1 MNDQRQLRILIVK
14 LSSLGDIIH
23 ALPAPCSLRATYPQ
37 ARIAWVVEKKW
48 LPLIERHPDLDE
60 VFTVDSFRLRGAWH
74 TYPEFLADLRKLR
87 GFRPDWAIDLQ
98 GTVKSAV
105 LTRLTG
111 APMRAGFALPVVRE
125 GLTTFFYNHPVTP
138 QSAHVVEQIQ
148 DVIEA
153 IGPLHRDLRFPFPI
167 PESDRQDVD
176 AWLRQNGIGK
186 FVFISPGGGWA
197 SKRWPSQ
204 RYGELA
210 ERLEQQYGI
219 VAVINRG
226 PGEKELDEAFRRAN
240 VIRARLFSGGVL
252 RLAAVLERAS
262 LVVGGDTGPLH
273 LGAVLGAP
281 VVALFGPTDPARNGP
296 WSQQAIVLR
305 KQSPVTYKRGNHYS
319 PGMLAISVDEVLEA
333 CGRLLAPAGRK
344 ASE

>member
-1 MNDQRQLRILIVK
+1 MRDQGHQRILIVK

-23 ALPAPCSLRATYPQ
+23 ALPAPCSLRATFPG

-74 TYPEFLADLRKLR
+74 TYPEFFADVKKLR
-87 GFRPDWAIDLQ
+87 GFKPDWALDLQ

-105 LTRLTG
+105 LTLLSG
-111 APMRAGFALPVVRE
+111 APMRAGFARPAARE
-125 GLTTFFYNHPVTP
+125 GLTTFFYNHPVMP

-148 DVIEA
+148 DVLDA
-153 IGPLHRDLRFPFPI
+153 VGPLHRDLRFPFPI
-167 PESDRQDVD
+167 PESERRDVD

-210 ERLEQQYGI
+210 ERLEQQYGT

-226 PGEKELDEAFRRAN
+226 PGEDELDRAFRRAN

-252 RLAAVLERAS
+252 RLAAILERAS
-262 LVVGGDTGPLH
+262 LVIGGDTGPLH
-273 LGAVLGAP
+273 LGAVLGVP
-281 VVALFGPTDPARNGP
+281 VVALFGPTDPVRNGP
-296 WSQQAIVLR
+296 WSSKAIVLR
-305 KQSPVTYKRGNHYS
+305 KESGTTYKRGNHYS
-319 PGMLAISVDEVLEA
+319 PGMLAISVSEVLEA
-333 CGRLLAPAGRK
+333 CGRLWPSAEKEAP
-344 ASE
+344 E